1 MSSPHHHTE
10 RVRVEYADTDMGGA
24 AHAATIQ
31 LWAERAE
38 HGLLRALGLRPEF
51 PRRRVEIDYLAPA
64 FYGDEIDV
72 RIEVAATGTTSVTF
86 DWCGV
91 RDGTTC
97 FTGRTVAVAVT
108 DGAPASVP
116 RVLSDYSGGR
126 QDRS

>member
-86 DWCGV
+86 DWRGV

-97 FTGRTVAVAVT
+97 FAGRTVAVAVA
-108 DGAPASVP
+108 DGTPTPIP
-116 RVLSDYSGGR
+116 RALSGDPDER
-126 QDRS
+126 NPRS